1 MCSRLPRCR
10 GQVVS
15 EVSTA
20 WPYLSRGFRAHLL
33 QGSGVGHEAVPA
45 GLNGTAEIHP
55 KGVTKEKPVA
65 EMAAAMGFSSEDC
78 VAFGGART

>member
-1 MCSRLPRCR
+1 MFSVLVPILGLHFLQWCELGIAIDRECHRLEDQTLECSRLPRCR

-45 GLNGTAEIHP
+45 GQ
-55 KGVTKEKPVA
+55 
-65 EMAAAMGFSSEDC
+65 
-78 VAFGGART
+78 